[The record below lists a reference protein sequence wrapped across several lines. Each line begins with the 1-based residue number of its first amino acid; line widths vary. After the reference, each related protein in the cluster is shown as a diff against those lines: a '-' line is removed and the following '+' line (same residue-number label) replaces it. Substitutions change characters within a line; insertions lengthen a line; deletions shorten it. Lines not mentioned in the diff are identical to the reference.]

1 MSSTASY
8 RFHVLGHVQGVF
20 FRQSTRQRALEL
32 QIDGWVRNCDDGSVE
47 GLACGEAAAIDALR
61 EWLQHGPAT
70 ARVETLTWR
79 SEEHTSELQSLMRI
93 SYAVF
98 CLKKKTQIKAQRI
111 SKNNAAK

>member
-47 GLACGEAAAIDALR
+47 GLACGEATAIDALR

-79 SEEHTSELQSLMRI
+79 ASDETPASGFVVR
-93 SYAVF
+93 
-98 CLKKKTQIKAQRI
+98 R
-111 SKNNAAK
+111 

>member
-47 GLACGEAAAIDALR
+47 GLACGEATAIDALR

-70 ARVETLTWR
+70 ARVETLTR
-79 SEEHTSELQSLMRI
+79 SEGRRGGKEGVSTCRSRWAPYH
-93 SYAVF
+93 Y
-98 CLKKKTQIKAQRI
+98 KKKK
-111 SKNNAAK
+111 